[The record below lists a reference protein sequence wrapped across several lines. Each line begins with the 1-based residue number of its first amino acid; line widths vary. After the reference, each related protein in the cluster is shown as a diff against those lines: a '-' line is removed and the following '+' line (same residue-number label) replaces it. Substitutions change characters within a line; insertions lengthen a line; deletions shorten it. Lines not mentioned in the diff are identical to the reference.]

1 MQNMKDKNLQVIDSC
16 VKFSR
21 CRPLGAWEKI
31 LWLSDQSGRAQVVM
45 VAQIKGKFSLEQLK
59 LALNQVQERH
69 LLLRVRIAL
78 DEAQQPWFV
87 EDTSNNIPLRVVPR
101 EGEQQWQREV
111 EQELSQRFVSYQA
124 PLVRVVLIHSTDVS
138 ELIITSHHSISDGTS
153 KLLLIRDIL
162 QALATPETFTSS
174 EPLAIIPAMEDLIP
188 GQVDENLVS
197 QNSETQKTTWL
208 STSSLSTKLTSPLT
222 QFSNATASKT
232 SQILPNIHFA
242 SLSAENTTQLVSR
255 CRQEQTSVHAAICSA
270 FLLAI
275 ANQNSEQ
282 MQQTLQC
289 FSAINIR
296 EDLRPAVVEQFGYY
310 AHGKATLQ
318 TLNPN
323 DSLWE
328 TARSFKDKINEE
340 IAPEKVFEDLLRN
353 QEWLS
358 TNPDLTQ
365 VQKAISEHLDRG
377 LIVSNLGRIK
387 FSPEFGHLQLQA
399 VYAPIGI
406 PPGENQWVV
415 GAVTVGQQLFLTLVL
430 QNSTVSS
437 VEREDLL
444 AQTIDLLNTAIK

>member
-1 MQNMKDKNLQVIDSC
+1 MKNIKDKNLQVIDSC

-111 EQELSQRFVSYQA
+111 EQELSQPFVCYQA
-124 PLVRVVLIHSTDVS
+124 PLVRVVLVHSTDVS
-138 ELIITSHHSISDGTS
+138 EVIITLHHSISDGVS
-153 KLLLIRDIL
+153 GLFLIRDIL
-162 QALATPETFTSS
+162 QALATPETSISS
-174 EPLAIIPAMEDLIP
+174 EPLAIPVLEDLIP
-188 GQVDENLVS
+188 VQVDENLFS
-197 QNSETQKTTWL
+197 QNSEIQKTSWL
-208 STSSLSTKLTSPLT
+208 STNSLSIKFTNPPT
-222 QFSNATASKT
+222 QFSTTTFEQT
-232 SQILPNIHFA
+232 SQILPDIHFA
-242 SLSAENTTQLVSR
+242 SLSAENTTQLISR
-255 CRQEQTSVHAAICSA
+255 CRQEQTTVHAAICSA

-282 MQQTLQC
+282 MQQTLKC
-289 FSAINIR
+289 FSPINIR
-296 EDLRPAVVEQFGYY
+296 EDLRPAVEEQVGYY

-323 DSLWE
+323 DNLWE
-328 TARSFKDKINEE
+328 TARSFKDRLKQEM
-340 IAPEKVFEDLLRN
+340 ALEKVFEEILRN
-353 QEWLS
+353 REWFS

-365 VQKAISEHLDRG
+365 VQKAISGNLDRS

-399 VYAPIGI
+399 IYGPIGI
-406 PPGENQWVV
+406 PPGKNHWLV
-415 GAVTVGQQLFLTLVL
+415 GAVTVGKQLFLSLVL

-437 VEREDLL
+437 AEREDLL
-444 AQTIDLLNTAIK
+444 AETIDLLNTGIK